1 METNYHLL
9 ALVQTLRIGQDVFFS
24 SLLSEI
30 LAPPPSSCFPLS

>member
-9 ALVQTLRIGQDVFFS
+9 ALVQTLRIGQEVIFL

-30 LAPPPSSCFPLS
+30 LAHLLLFPP